1 MTAASS
7 PVTVRL
13 VGTPVALWQ
22 KASAHQEAIQREFE
36 IMRAHLPTH
45 SVPHRLLDLISDMDA
60 RFGEFG
66 QAARQELTSAAERGA
81 RQVDVRYVLPP
92 EAAHGAI
99 QLKEMLAEVDA
110 YCRSGEHLLTMTT
123 PNDQVA
129 FRNWVLDEF
138 VRQIEQR
145 LDPLPWNEHLMVQED
160 LWLPPVPSANGST
173 TETVVFKG
181 DLDLATAGALRDAIQ
196 ERRTDGLSHLTVDL
210 TGVGFMDSVGISLL
224 VATYNRLTDEGVK
237 MRLIVP
243 HRLYA
248 LLELTGLTDLL
259 NPEESTV
266 APGDS

>member
-7 PVTVRL
+7 LVTVRL
-13 VGTPVALWQ
+13 LGTPVDLWQ
-22 KASAHQEAIQREFE
+22 KASAHQEAIQREFD
-36 IMRAHLPTH
+36 IMRSRLPTH
-45 SVPHRLLDLISDMDA
+45 SIPHRLLELISDMDA

-66 QAARQELTSAAERGA
+66 QAARQELTSAAERGV
-81 RQVDVRYVLPP
+81 RQVDLRYVLPP
-92 EAAHGAI
+92 EAAQGAV

-110 YCRSGEHLLTMTT
+110 YCRSGEHLLTLTT

-160 LWLPPVPSANGST
+160 PGSPRDPGANVST

-181 DLDLATAGALRDAIQ
+181 DLDLATAGALRDTIQ
-196 ERRTDGLSHLTVDL
+196 ERRTDRLSKLTLDL
-210 TGVGFMDSVGISLL
+210 TEVGFMDSVGISLL
-224 VATYNRLTDEGVK
+224 VATYNRLTEEGVE

-248 LLELTGLTDLL
+248 LLKLTGLTDLL
-259 NPEESTV
+259 KPEESIV
-266 APGDS
+266 APG